1 MRAVVQRVT
10 SASVSV
16 ENEVTAQI
24 GIGLV
29 VLLGVER
36 GDTEEDLAFMTGK
49 LPYLRIFEDSAGKSN
64 LDVMEVGGS
73 ILLVSQFTLCGDARH
88 GRRPGYTDAA
98 APAEAQ
104 ALYEACA
111 ARLAERVP
119 VQTGVF
125 RDEMQVSLV
134 NDGPFTILLDSRRR
148 F

>member
-1 MRAVVQRVT
+1 MRAVVQRVL
-10 SASVSV
+10 SAGVSEEGRQV
-16 ENEVTAQI
+16 ASI
-24 GIGLV
+24 GPGLV

-36 GDTEEDLAFMTGK
+36 GDGEDDLAYMTGK
-49 LPYLRIFEDSAGKSN
+49 LPRLRIFEDAAGRSN
-64 LDVMEVGGS
+64 LDVLETGGS

-98 APAEAQ
+98 PPELAR

-111 ARLAERVP
+111 ARLGALLP

-125 RDEMQVSLV
+125 RADMQVSLV

>member
-1 MRAVVQRVT
+1 MRAVVQRVL
-10 SASVSV
+10 SAGVSV
-16 ENEVTAQI
+16 EGRQVASI
-24 GIGLV
+24 GPGLV

-36 GDTEEDLAFMTGK
+36 GDGEDDLAYMTGK
-49 LPYLRIFEDSAGKSN
+49 LPRLRIFEDAAGRSN
-64 LDVMEVGGS
+64 LDVLETGGS

-98 APAEAQ
+98 PPELARV
-104 ALYEACA
+104 LYEACA
-111 ARLAERVP
+111 ARLGALLS

-125 RDEMQVSLV
+125 QADMQVSLV

>member
-1 MRAVVQRVT
+1 MRAVVQRVL
-10 SASVSV
+10 SAGVSV
-16 ENEVTAQI
+16 EGRQVASI
-24 GIGLV
+24 GPGLV

-36 GDTEEDLAFMTGK
+36 GDGEDDLAYMAGK
-49 LPYLRIFEDSAGKSN
+49 LPRLRIFEDAAGKSS
-64 LDVMEVGGS
+64 LDVLETGGS

-98 APAEAQ
+98 PPELAR

-111 ARLAERVP
+111 ARLGALLP

-125 RDEMQVSLV
+125 RADMQVSLV

>member
-1 MRAVVQRVT
+1 MRAVVQRVL
-10 SASVSV
+10 SAGVSV
-16 ENEVTAQI
+16 EGRQVASI
-24 GIGLV
+24 GPGLV

-36 GDTEEDLAFMTGK
+36 GDGEDDLAYMTGK
-49 LPYLRIFEDSAGKSN
+49 LPRLRIFEDAAGKSN
-64 LDVMEVGGS
+64 LDVLETGGS

-98 APAEAQ
+98 SPELAR

-111 ARLAERVP
+111 ARLGALLP

-125 RDEMQVSLV
+125 QADMQVSLV

>member
-1 MRAVVQRVT
+1 MRAVVQRVL
-10 SASVSV
+10 SAGVSV
-16 ENEVTAQI
+16 EGRQVASI
-24 GIGLV
+24 GPGLV

-36 GDTEEDLAFMTGK
+36 GDGEDDLAYMTGK
-49 LPYLRIFEDSAGKSN
+49 LPRLRIFEDAAGRSN
-64 LDVMEVGGS
+64 LDVLETGGS

-98 APAEAQ
+98 PLELAR

-111 ARLAERVP
+111 ARLGALLP

-125 RDEMQVSLV
+125 QADMQVSLV

>member
-1 MRAVVQRVT
+1 MRAVVQRVL
-10 SASVSV
+10 SAGVSV
-16 ENEVTAQI
+16 EGRQVASI
-24 GIGLV
+24 GPGLV

-36 GDTEEDLAFMTGK
+36 GDGEDDLVYMTGK
-49 LPYLRIFEDSAGKSN
+49 LPRLRIFEDAAGRSN
-64 LDVMEVGGS
+64 LDVLETGGS

-98 APAEAQ
+98 PPELAR

-111 ARLAERVP
+111 ARLGALLP

-125 RDEMQVSLV
+125 RADMQVSLV

>member
-1 MRAVVQRVT
+1 MRAVVQRVL
-10 SASVSV
+10 SAGVSV
-16 ENEVTAQI
+16 EGRQVASI
-24 GIGLV
+24 GPGLV

-36 GDTEEDLAFMTGK
+36 GDGEDDLAYMTGK
-49 LPYLRIFEDSAGKSN
+49 LPRLRIFEDAAGKSN
-64 LDVMEVGGS
+64 LDVLETGGS

-98 APAEAQ
+98 PPELAH

-111 ARLAERVP
+111 ARLGALLP

-125 RDEMQVSLV
+125 RADMQVSLV